1 MPGGNGI
8 CRHPAGAGFAA
19 NWWGR
24 VVPLLPVG
32 EIRSQSPP
40 TCPPTEAVS
49 AAGRNARHCLPN
61 AGQNRLTLSQRRRR
75 LSCRIRNPHAGSAT
89 DWRQYVGSGMD
100 SFAVGSGLNDLWRIP
115 FPWCIYVRRN
125 SRRAFAV
132 VRAAKSSGDRPR
144 TAARHSA
151 VSFTNAGSLRLPRC
165 GEGAR

>member
-24 VVPLLPVG
+24 VVSLLPVG

-49 AAGRNARHCLPN
+49 AAGRNA
-61 AGQNRLTLSQRRRR
+61 QYRLTLSQRRRR

-89 DWRQYVGSGMD
+89 DRRQHVGSGMD

-115 FPWCIYVRRN
+115 FPWCIYGSRK

-132 VRAAKSSGDRPR
+132 VRAANSSGDRPR